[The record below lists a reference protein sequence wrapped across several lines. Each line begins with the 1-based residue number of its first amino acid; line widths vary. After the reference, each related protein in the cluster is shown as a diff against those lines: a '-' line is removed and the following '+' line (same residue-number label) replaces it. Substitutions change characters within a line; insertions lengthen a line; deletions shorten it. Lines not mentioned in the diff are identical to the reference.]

1 MGLLSLGTNS
11 KLGKGIASYSR
22 PVGPSCPPDCP
33 FLVGTVPG
41 GVPIPNKL
49 RCYAEKIENRYTSVR
64 EKWSKESFGLS
75 AHKWRKWTD
84 VLTEEICKTGRKAR
98 AIRIHVGGDFLK

>member
-1 MGLLSLGTNS
+1 MGLLSLGTNA

-33 FLVGTVPG
+33 FLVGTVKG
-41 GVPIPNKL
+41 GVDIPGKL
-49 RCYAEKIENRYTSVR
+49 RCYAEKIENRYSSVKA
-64 EKWSKESFGLS
+64 KWGTESYGLS
-75 AHKWRKWTD
+75 PKQWRKWTD
-84 VLTEEICKTGRKAR
+84 VLTEEICKTSRKAR